1 MALQKLL
8 QPSSAFHHS
17 RDIEQLRSKT
27 LEVQILS
34 EKVPESVSKEWQE
47 DLNLAL
53 KGIVQEKKKPKIQP
67 KPELIVEEDV
77 YVDLYEYY

>member
-1 MALQKLL
+1 M
-8 QPSSAFHHS
+8 
-17 RDIEQLRSKT
+17 SK
-27 LEVQILS
+27 
-34 EKVPESVSKEWQE
+34 KVPESVSKEWLE

-77 YVDLYEYY
+77 YDDLYEYY